1 MRTSLNVIEIAI
13 RLILAMAMGGA
24 IGYDRESK
32 NRPAGLRTHLLV
44 CVGAATVAILQRL
57 IEYDTIATALENIE
71 IGDLIRADPS
81 RLIAQVISGIGFLG
95 AGTIIVTKRSV
106 SGLTTAA
113 SLWAVA
119 CLGLAIGM
127 GYYALACLSF
137 LSIFIVLVAVQRI
150 VHIPNLKHLEIQY
163 TNPKDTKP
171 FIIKYFREKNIHI
184 KATDYNVDFSTETHL
199 YSNIFTVELPY
210 SSTADTL
217 VEDLACNPDIQSIR
231 AINL

>member
-1 MRTSLNVIEIAI
+1 MKTNLHVLEIAL
-13 RLILAMAMGGA
+13 RLALAMAMGGA

-44 CVGAATVAILQRL
+44 CLGAASIAILQRL
-57 IEYDTIATALENIE
+57 IEYETIATALQNIQ
-71 IGDLIRADPS
+71 IGDIIRADPS

-119 CLGLAIGM
+119 CIGLSVGM
-127 GYYALACLSF
+127 GYYALTFLSF
-137 LSIFIVLVAVQRI
+137 ISIFIVLVAVQRV

-163 TNPKDTKP
+163 TNPRETKP
-171 FIIKYFREKNIHI
+171 FIINYFRDKNIHI
-184 KATDYNVDFSTETHL
+184 KATDYNVDFSTENHL
-199 YSNIFTVELPY
+199 YSNIFTVELPV

-217 VEDLACNPDIQSIR
+217 VEDLACNPDIQRIR

>member
-1 MRTSLNVIEIAI
+1 MRTSLHVFEIAL
-13 RLILAMAMGGA
+13 RLLLAMAMGGA

-57 IEYDTIATALENIE
+57 IEYEVIAVAMENID
-71 IGDLIRADPS
+71 IGDIVRADPS

-119 CLGLAIGM
+119 CIGLSVGM
-127 GYYALACLSF
+127 GFYALTFLSF
-137 LSIFIVLVAVQRI
+137 ISIFVVLVAVQRI

-163 TNPKDTKP
+163 TNPQKTKA
-171 FIIKYFREKNIHI
+171 FIIRYFLDKNIHI

-199 YSNIFTVELPY
+199 YSNIFTVELPF

-217 VEDLACNPDIQSIR
+217 VEDLAANPDIQRIR